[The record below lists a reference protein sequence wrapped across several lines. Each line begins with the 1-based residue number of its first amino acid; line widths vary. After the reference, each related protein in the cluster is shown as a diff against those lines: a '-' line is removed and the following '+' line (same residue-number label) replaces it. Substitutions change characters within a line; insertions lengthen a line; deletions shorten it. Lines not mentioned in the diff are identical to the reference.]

1 MKLPQL
7 LRKYFLLTK
16 TKKMAFKFGTKS
28 RERIGTVNPIL
39 QELAYKTIEIS
50 PYDISITRTAAL
62 RTPEM
67 QKELF
72 DKGSSQLDGYKK
84 KSFHQTG
91 DAIDFVPYI
100 DGGVTWKNKAAFLGI
115 AKAAFKAWEA
125 IDDKQ
130 GYHLHW
136 GGYWRAEDLDGDGIL
151 EVDDKLGWDLPHFE
165 LRKYP
170 QTKGKYPLEWA

>member
-1 MKLPQL
+1 
-7 LRKYFLLTK
+7 
-16 TKKMAFKFGTKS
+16 MAFKFGTKS
-28 RERIGTVNPIL
+28 RERISTVNPLL
-39 QELAYKTIEIS
+39 QELAFKTIEIS
-50 PYDISITRTAAL
+50 PYDISITRTAGL
-62 RTPEM
+62 RTAEM

-72 DKGSSQLDGYKK
+72 DQKRSKCDGVKR

-100 DGGVTWKNKAAFLGI
+100 DGGVTWKNETAFLEI
-115 AKAAFKAWEA
+115 AKAAFKAWDN

-136 GGYWRAEDLDGDGIL
+136 GGYWGAKDLDGDGIL
-151 EVDDKLGWDLPHFE
+151 EQDDKLGWDKPHFE
-165 LRKYP
+165 LRKNP